1 MVSARFLSVMGVVL
15 CGVCTGAAGDGLYF
29 PGADSGWSHITPAEA
44 GWDAAALDA
53 ALAFARERNSSS
65 VIVLLKGRILAEAEW
80 QPAASPRYARMQAG
94 KTTDGRAVED
104 VASVQKSVVSFL
116 AAVAEEKGFLD
127 SSAPVDRYLGEGWS
141 KAPREREAAITVRH
155 LMSMTSG
162 LNDALDFQQPAG
174 TVWRYNTGAYSRMVG
189 VLEKAAGRG
198 IHEITREW
206 LTSPIRMSDTKWVPR
221 RFAASMDAANSIGL
235 ATTSR
240 DLARFGLMI
249 LAKGTWDGR
258 KLLKDRELLK
268 NALVPSQELNP
279 SYGLLWWL
287 NGQESVVRGARGR
300 GRAGSMIPSAP
311 DDLVAAQG
319 ALGRKCYVVPSLGLV
334 VTRLGDEPG
343 EDFNEEFWTLL
354 MKAAPTH
361 VNR

>member
-1 MVSARFLSVMGVVL
+1 MVSTRFLSVAAIL
-15 CGVCTGAAGDGLYF
+15 LFGVCTVTTADNLYF
-29 PGADSGWSHITPAEA
+29 PGADAGWAHVSPAEA

-65 VIVLLKGRILAEAEW
+65 VVILLKGRILAEAEW
-80 QPAASPRYARMQAG
+80 KPAASPRYTRMQTG
-94 KTTDGRAVED
+94 KTTDGRAIED

-116 AAVAEEKGFLD
+116 AAVAVEKGLLD
-127 SSAPVDRYLGEGWS
+127 LNAPADRYLGEGWS
-141 KAPREREAAITVRH
+141 KAPREREAAITIRH

-162 LNDALDFQQPAG
+162 LNDALDYQQPAG
-174 TVWRYNTGAYSRMVG
+174 TAWRYNTGAYSRMIG

-198 IHEITREW
+198 IHELTREW

-221 RFAASMDAANSIGL
+221 RFAAATDAANSIGL

-240 DLARFGLMI
+240 DLARFGLMV
-249 LAKGTWDGR
+249 LANGKWDGR
-258 KLLKDRELLK
+258 KLLKNPELLK
-268 NALVPSQELNP
+268 NTLVPSQELNP

-287 NGQESVVRGARGR
+287 NGQESVTRGARGR
-300 GRAGSMIPSAP
+300 GRPGSMIPSAP

-343 EDFNEEFWTLL
+343 EDFNEEFWKRL
-354 MKAAPTH
+354 MNAAPAS
-361 VNR
+361 N